1 VTTSVRD
8 LTGDAL
14 AVADLDEK
22 FALVAELV
30 ARWRAGELTT
40 APPERVRHPDE
51 VGRRDR
57 PELVGQR
64 QLPPRRY
71 GTPEG
76 RVAIL
81 HSVAHIEANAVDLA
95 LDAVHRFGAPDL
107 ADLPEDY
114 VDDWVGVAADEV
126 RHFGWLTTRLADHG
140 AAYGDL
146 PAHEGLW
153 SMARSTAHDL
163 VERMAL
169 VPRFLEAR
177 GLDAGPPMA
186 DALEAAGDGASAAII
201 RRITA
206 EEHPHVELGDRWFRW
221 ACARRGVDPADT
233 FVGLLDARRLRL
245 APPVD
250 LDARR
255 AVGFD
260 MVELTRLGVMPES
273 ARLPLRP

>member
-1 VTTSVRD
+1 MTTSVRD
-8 LTGDAL
+8 LAGDAL

-22 FALVAELV
+22 FRLVGEL
-30 ARWRAGELTT
+30 AAQWRAGELTT
-40 APPERVRHPDE
+40 GPPERVRHPDE

-64 QLPPRRY
+64 GLPPRRY
-71 GTPEG
+71 GTVEG
-76 RVAIL
+76 RVAVL
-81 HSVAHIEANAVDLA
+81 HAVAHIEANAVDLA
-95 LDAVHRFGAPDL
+95 LDAVHRFGAPDP
-107 ADLPEDY
+107 ADLPDDY
-114 VDDWVGVAADEV
+114 VDDWADVAVDEV
-126 RHFGWLTTRLADHG
+126 RHFGWLATRLADHG

-186 DALEAAGDGASAAII
+186 EAFEAAGDDASAAII

-206 EEHPHVELGDRWFRW
+206 EERPHVAIGDRWFRW

-233 FVGLLDARRLRL
+233 FVGLLDERRLRL

-250 LDARR
+250 VDARR
-255 AVGFD
+255 SVGFGRD
-260 MVELTRLGVMPES
+260 ELARLGVDPES
-273 ARLPLRP
+273 AATAPGP